1 MSNIPKWWQ
10 VYSNDEEKRLFTG
23 KDGNSGLARSADYE
37 WRSTDA
43 LAKESGLPKRRT
55 EEILDKYHK
64 VGVVLQ
70 SSKDPEKWGYWER
83 VKPDA
88 NVPTKGVVQTDQDK
102 RVDKADPKKKSSSGA
117 SLPGGQS
124 STNTGG
130 TGTGGTKKAPPTPKQ
145 PVTAT
150 PTPTKTTPAPAKTLP
165 AKQPVAK
172 P

>member
-1 MSNIPKWWQ
+1 MSNVTKQLPKWWQ

-23 KDGNSGLARSADYE
+23 KDGTSGLARSPDYE

-43 LAKESGLPKRRT
+43 LAKEAGLTKRRT

-64 VGVVLQ
+64 VGVVCQ

-88 NVPTKGVVQTDQDK
+88 NKPDKSVVQADQDK
-102 RVDKADPKKKSSSGA
+102 RTDKADSTKKKATPTAPAGNSTPTNPTGGKSAPTGTAPGGKSGTAPKKKI
-117 SLPGGQS
+117 
-124 STNTGG
+124 
-130 TGTGGTKKAPPTPKQ
+130 
-145 PVTAT
+145 VTA
-150 PTPTKTTPAPAKTLP
+150 AP
-165 AKQPVAK
+165 K